1 MVYLFVGVGGALGA
15 ILRYLMTQWFSW
27 ALVSRFPWGILCCN
41 VLGSFLIGLLF
52 VHEFFGAKNY
62 LKELLL
68 IGFLGGFTTFSSFS
82 LDTVQ
87 LFLNHQW
94 LLSGWNVLVN
104 VVFCLLGCYLG
115 IQVGQLFNSI

>member
-1 MVYLFVGVGGALGA
+1 MAYLFVGVGGALGA

-27 ALVSRFPWGILCCN
+27 VLVSRFPWGILCCN
-41 VLGSFLIGLLF
+41 VLGSFFIGLLF

-62 LKELLL
+62 MKELLL